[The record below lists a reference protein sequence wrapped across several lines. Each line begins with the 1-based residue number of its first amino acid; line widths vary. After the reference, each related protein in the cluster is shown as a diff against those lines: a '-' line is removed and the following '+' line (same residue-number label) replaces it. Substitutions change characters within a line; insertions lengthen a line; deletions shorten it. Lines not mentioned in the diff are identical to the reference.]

1 MNNNINLINAKELK
15 QRIKHGHGTSYFTK
29 KYNVTEEE
37 LFAHIDRAFSA
48 KAAVAFKR
56 DLIRNDK
63 HPVPVKAKAE
73 NLQDNNAI
81 TSEAEETVSGVA
93 IEPEDTEVPTSDP
106 QKVTTSTDNSLIS
119 LIAREEELSRLLI
132 TEESKH
138 SDLVSKRATLKEK
151 FKEQQALLLD
161 YQKKLSS
168 AKQQFEET
176 YSIWCS
182 LGDEMK
188 SQTSKIS
195 SLRDDLQV
203 LREEIKIL
211 SKISILVYV
220 SGEIELESSDMA
232 IPSAP
237 EKEHDLFNR
246 IVEMECAEGLTVKN
260 IRQLS
265 KLKVLVDELNESSTP
280 YEITFDTDTLEEV
293 FNSIN

>member
-1 MNNNINLINAKELK
+1 MNNINLINAKELK

-48 KAAVAFKR
+48 KAALAFKR

-63 HPVPVKAKAE
+63 HPVKAK

-93 IEPEDTEVPTSDP
+93 IESEDTEVPTFDP

-188 SQTSKIS
+188 SQTAKIS

-260 IRQLS
+260 ICQLS
-265 KLKVLVDELNESSTP
+265 KLKVLVDELNTSSTP